1 MDDEDEPSDL
11 FAFSEDLVQ
20 LPKYKAAGV
29 STVDFDG
36 LLSTPL
42 KLKEDLSEG
51 CGGQLWPAG
60 MVLAKYMLRVHK
72 NNLKG
77 KTIVELGAGGGLV
90 GLAVAIGSQI
100 DQPLLITDQK
110 PMFALMEQNIVL
122 NGLETKAKAAIYD
135 WGEPA
140 PSEVPSHPDIILAAD
155 CVYFEPAFPLLQ
167 KTLED
172 LIGEKTVCYFCF
184 KKRRRADLH
193 FMKAIRKKFDV
204 REVSDD
210 SDKVSYQRENIF
222 LHTITRK

>member
-1 MDDEDEPSDL
+1 MEDEPSDL
-11 FAFSEDLVQ
+11 IGFGEDLVQ
-20 LPKYKAAGV
+20 LPEYKAAGV
-29 STVDFDG
+29 STVDFDR

-42 KLKEDLSEG
+42 KLKEDLSNG

-60 MVLAKYMLRVHK
+60 MVLAKYMLLVHK

-122 NGLETKAKAAIYD
+122 NGLEAKAKAAIYD

-172 LIGEKTVCYFCF
+172 LIGEETVCYFCF

-204 REVSDD
+204 KEVNDD
-210 SDKVSYQRENIF
+210 SDKASYRRENIF
-222 LHTITRK
+222 LYTITKK